1 MRRILVHLGVVGA
14 ALFLTACA
22 PTLNWRQVYVGADGV
37 QAYLPCKP
45 ERATREVA
53 VQPPPAPVQTLHVLA
68 CETGGARFAVAWLAL
83 AADQDAAQW
92 AQQWRR
98 ASAMTLGLTPEAL
111 KAQPWTVRHARFSH
125 RWQGLGQAQGV
136 ALPVRWGW
144 AATKGQLIQLAAYGR
159 VSDAAVETFWQG
171 LSLPAER

>member
-1 MRRILVHLGVVGA
+1 MRRIVVHLGVVGA
-14 ALFLTACA
+14 ALVLTACA

-53 VQPPPAPVQTLHVLA
+53 VQPPPAPAQTLHLLA
-68 CETGGARFAVAWLAL
+68 CEAGGARFSVAWMVL
-83 AADQDAAQW
+83 AAGQDGAQW
-92 AQQWRR
+92 ARHWRR
-98 ASAMTLGLTPEAL
+98 ASALTLGLTPEAL
-111 KAQPWTVRHARFSH
+111 QAQVWTVRHARFSQ
-125 RWQGLGQAQGV
+125 RWQGRGQSQGA

-144 AATKGQLIQLAAYGR
+144 AASKGQLIQLAVYGQ

-171 LSLPAER
+171 LSLSAER